1 MADVVI
7 LNGIG
12 IILYAGIIYVSNS
25 LYEDSVKNQKR
36 FKDYVEERKR
46 KSEFL
51 NYKRYSEINEI
62 IEDIPN
68 NSFSEVKMLK
78 ERSINLYENGFYT
91 EKI

>member
-1 MADVVI
+1 MMD
-7 LNGIG
+7 
-12 IILYAGIIYVSNS
+12 
-25 LYEDSVKNQKR
+25 QKR

-78 ERSINLYENGFYT
+78 ERSIIFMKMAFILKRFKNIFLLSLNLF
-91 EKI
+91 I